1 MKKILHFADT
11 DSIQTPGGIEKV
23 IKNCIKYSPSGYS
36 ATFVKLSNVKKF
48 SFFNKAFPSKRKIKN
63 IVKELS
69 PDVIHLHGSTPFI
82 WMCIQIILK
91 LKVKIVVTPFF
102 HQPKFTRRKLL
113 AFLNYFFL
121 RKVLSNNIKVHF
133 CSSYEKN
140 FFNEVKDINSYVFP
154 PFFISEEKAYF
165 QDKKNILFVGRDDAH
180 KGLSEFIKVSDY
192 FPYENFIAVTKP
204 KKKLN
209 LPKNFSVLSDI
220 SDQELDTLY
229 FSGKILI
236 FPSAYESFGGVFL
249 EALSNNCLVICSSMV
264 LGVEFFKGNEN
275 LFIYN
280 YSSDEKKNIE
290 NIKIILDKI
299 LSSKISFTHYGKN
312 EKRFNS
318 ISKKEH
324 VDSYTR
330 LYSIK

>member
-11 DSIQTPGGIEKV
+11 DSIETPGGIEKV
-23 IKNCIKYSPSGYS
+23 IKNCIKYPPSGYS
-36 ATFVKLSNVKKF
+36 AIFVKLSDLKKF
-48 SFFNKAFPSKRKIKN
+48 SFFNKAFPSKRKIRDIIK
-63 IVKELS
+63 KYS

-82 WMCIQIILK
+82 WMSIKIIIK

-102 HQPKFTRRKLL
+102 HQPKFTRRKTL
-113 AFLNYFFL
+113 ASLNYFFL
-121 RKVLSNNIKVHF
+121 RQVLSKKIKVHF

-140 FFNEVKDINSYVFP
+140 FFKEVKDTNSFIFP
-154 PFFISEEKAYF
+154 PFFISEEKVSF

-180 KGLSEFIKVSDY
+180 KGLSEFIKVSEH
-192 FPYENFIAVTKP
+192 FPNENFIAVTKP
-204 KKKLN
+204 MRKLN
-209 LPKNFSVLSDI
+209 PQKNFSVLSDI
-220 SDQELDTLY
+220 TDQELDTLY

-280 YSSDEKKNIE
+280 YSSNEKKNVK

-299 LSSKISFTHYGKN
+299 LSSKIGFTHYGKN
-312 EKRFNS
+312 EKKFNS
-318 ISKKEH
+318 ISNEEYVESYKK
-324 VDSYTR
+324 
-330 LYSIK
+330 LYM